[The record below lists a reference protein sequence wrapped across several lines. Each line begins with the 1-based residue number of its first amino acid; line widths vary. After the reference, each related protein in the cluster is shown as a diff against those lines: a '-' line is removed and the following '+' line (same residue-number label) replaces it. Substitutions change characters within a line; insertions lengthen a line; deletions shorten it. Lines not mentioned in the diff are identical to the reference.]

1 MRGLLWR
8 CPSRRPCVTR
18 PVDGETI
25 ERQFHKLFCFR
36 AWNEHARAD
45 EQVDAMEIDVAHDVL
60 ERLAVDA
67 ALDTPVKLRL
77 EMRREIRPRGAG
89 DGDRIVAKQLR
100 DEPAGL
106 LAGVFHAAFLEAAA
120 GF

>member
-1 MRGLLWR
+1 M
-8 CPSRRPCVTR
+8 
-18 PVDGETI
+18 I
-25 ERQFHKLFCFR
+25 ERQIHKLLRFR
-36 AWNEHARAD
+36 ARDEHAWAD

-89 DGDRIVAKQLR
+89 DGDWIVAKQLR

-106 LAGVFHAAFLEAAA
+106 LAGVFHAAFLKTAA

>member
-1 MRGLLWR
+1 
-8 CPSRRPCVTR
+8 
-18 PVDGETI
+18 
-25 ERQFHKLFCFR
+25 
-36 AWNEHARAD
+36 
-45 EQVDAMEIDVAHDVL
+45 MEIDVAHDVL

-67 ALDTPVKLRL
+67 ALDATVQFALQLR
-77 EMRREIRPRGAG
+77 RKFRSRGTG

-106 LAGVFHAAFLEAAA
+106 LAGVLHSGLFQPLT